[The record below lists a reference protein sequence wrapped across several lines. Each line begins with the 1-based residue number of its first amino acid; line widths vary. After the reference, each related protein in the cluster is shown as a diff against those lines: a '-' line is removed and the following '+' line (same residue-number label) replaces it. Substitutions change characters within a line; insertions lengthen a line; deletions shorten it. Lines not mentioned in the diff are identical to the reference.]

1 MYNKNRYIQ
10 QLVTLQSD
18 VEKIKN
24 DQKTAVRRN
33 NRYGEIGDIL
43 QFDSH
48 TFTLKNAYEQKLG
61 EMTEENAKEEGF
73 ENMQQYKERILSIH
87 QNMKWDPEV
96 KVWVR
101 SEEHTSELQ
110 SRGHLVCSLLHE
122 KK

>member
-1 MYNKNRYIQ
+1 MNNKNRNIQ

-73 ENMQQYKERILSIH
+73 ENLQQYINRILLIH
-87 QNMKWDPEV
+87 YNMKWYMEV
-96 KVWVR
+96 NVMV
-101 SEEHTSELQ
+101 Q
-110 SRGHLVCSLLHE
+110 DI
-122 KK
+122 

>member
-1 MYNKNRYIQ
+1 MYNKNRNIQ

-48 TFTLKNAYEQKLG
+48 TFTLKNAYEQKLD
-61 EMTEENAKEEGF
+61 EMTEEEGIK
-73 ENMQQYKERILSIH
+73 NMQQYKERIVSMH
-87 QNMKWDPEV
+87 QNMKWDAEV
-96 KVWVR
+96 KDWV
-101 SEEHTSELQ
+101 
-110 SRGHLVCSLLHE
+110 HE
-122 KK
+122 IERV

>member
-1 MYNKNRYIQ
+1 MYNKNRNIQ

-24 DQKTAVRRN
+24 GQKTAVRRN

-73 ENMQQYKERILSIH
+73 ENLQQYKDRILSIH

-96 KVWVR
+96 KVWV
-101 SEEHTSELQ
+101 HELE
-110 SRGHLVCSLLHE
+110 RV
-122 KK
+122 KD